1 MSSEQ
6 AIISNP
12 GMRIGYARVSTH
24 EQSLDLQLDALKAA
38 GCNRIY
44 EDKVS
49 GSKSARPGL
58 DKLRE
63 VLRSG
68 DTVVIWRLD
77 RLGRSLRDLVAW
89 NQWLNEHGVELC
101 SLREKI
107 DTSSSAGRLTF
118 HLFAALAEFERD
130 LIAERTLAGRT
141 AARARGRLGG
151 RKAKLNTI
159 QSAQLKAMHRDVS
172 LSVGEICTTF
182 GISRRTFY
190 RYLKNA

>member
-159 QSAQLKAMHRDVS
+159 QSAQLKAMHQDVS